1 MISFHSQ
8 NDFELH
14 STFRYREWLNARVNN
29 HGMTIRSLNYVFC
42 DDAYLLEI
50 NKQFLNHDT
59 FTDIISFDYSSDG
72 MIEGEIYISTER
84 VSENAVLFDV
94 PFEAELN
101 RVISHGLLHLLG
113 YKDKTEDEQQEM
125 RAQENEMMEMFHVKQ

>member
-8 NDFELH
+8 NDFELN
-14 STFRYREWLNARVNN
+14 STFRYREWLNARVNI

-84 VSENAVLFDV
+84 VAENAVLFDV